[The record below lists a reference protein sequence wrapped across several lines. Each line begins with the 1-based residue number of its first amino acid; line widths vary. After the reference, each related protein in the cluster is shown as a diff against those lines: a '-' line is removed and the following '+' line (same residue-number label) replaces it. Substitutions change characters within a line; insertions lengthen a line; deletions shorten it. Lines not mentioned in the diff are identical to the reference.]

1 MGLLDD
7 IFGKEEINRLKRL
20 LVENNNALETVKN
33 NLDETI
39 KVNSKLVRERDLANA
54 QTESITAQLKRANT
68 DINRNA
74 TLFEE
79 FRKTTITQGQITA
92 TTTSELRQQLA
103 DKIVELNDANSERSA
118 QRIELE
124 HLHSLFAER
133 ERQSWQKEQQF
144 QSREDKFE
152 EYRKQTATEQV
163 IAATKISELRELLE
177 EKVIEINNINSA
189 RDILSK
195 EVQSLSSLIADKDRQ
210 NQQRERQYQDR
221 EIKLAE
227 KSEKLQS
234 ERHNLEQK
242 LTEFTAKE
250 TRWIRTTKIELDKYE
265 KYKSLDI
272 LQVEISNQQVQLNLL
287 EQSLTGREN
296 DLVRRQITD
305 ETLSTR
311 DVENNERQKLLV
323 EQAAELADRTQ
334 ELDLRQE
341 ALEEQASSLETFQAR
356 IDTLDDDTNQLQ
368 LKIEKFVL
376 REQKQDLLQS
386 ERLAEIRDQRSA
398 LRKETKE
405 LNARATDVLERERV
419 VKRLE
424 TQTQTLK
431 TKNIQLKQENESL
444 NQLVAE
450 YASQEQ
456 AWTDLQSSHQQLQQK
471 HSILKQSYQ
480 HATER
485 AKDADRDRADVE
497 RLNLIVDKLTE
508 RVNIHSKLSS
518 SLLNTKVLGSLT
530 TEGDPESIEIDNGW
544 LGFSGYGPWE
554 DYVFRGNLEELGH
567 KFFTLPDPD
576 LAHIIVGRIGW
587 TKDAL
592 LAQIDARQGE
602 ALRIY
607 SQEMF
612 FYKIVTDRD
621 PFDED
626 DVDLLMAFAEDHPAL
641 QFLLSLSEPWP
652 EVTTKDSREVF
663 EVGLDSFGV
672 SKSPLSFLGYQV
684 GSTSA
689 LTATERRTILSQ
701 CFSARTLEF
710 SDDSD
715 DAYKLGWGH
724 GKSAQRLYRIAHH
737 IKSMTDGRVGK
748 DYRKPQAR
756 KDWIADLKWLKNKY
770 YSAFQNSFDWSKC

>member
-20 LVENNNALETVKN
+20 LVEKNNALDSVKN
-33 NLDETI
+33 HLDETI
-39 KVNSKLVRERDLANA
+39 KNNSKLIRERDVANA

-68 DINRNA
+68 DNNRNA

-79 FRKTTITQGQITA
+79 FRKNNTTQRQITA

-103 DKIVELNDANSERSA
+103 DKIAELNEASSERSA

-124 HLHSLFAER
+124 RLHSLF
-133 ERQSWQKEQQF
+133 
-144 QSREDKFE
+144 
-152 EYRKQTATEQV
+152 
-163 IAATKISELRELLE
+163 
-177 EKVIEINNINSA
+177 
-189 RDILSK
+189 
-195 EVQSLSSLIADKDRQ
+195 ADKDRQ

-242 LTEFTAKE
+242 LTEFAAKE
-250 TRWIRTTKIELDKYE
+250 THWIRTTKIELDKYE

-287 EQSLTGREN
+287 EQSLTDREN
-296 DLVRRQITD
+296 DFVRRQITD
-305 ETLSTR
+305 ETLSIR
-311 DVENNERQKLLV
+311 VVENNERQQLLG

-334 ELDLRQE
+334 ELDLRQK
-341 ALEEQASSLETFQAR
+341 ALEEQANSLETFQAR
-356 IDTLDDDTNQLQ
+356 IDTIDDDKNQLQ

-376 REQKQDLLQS
+376 QEQKQDLLQS

-444 NQLVAE
+444 NELVAE

-456 AWTDLQSSHQQLQQK
+456 AWTDLQGSHQRLQQK
-471 HSILKQSYQ
+471 HSLLKESYR
-480 HATER
+480 HAMER
-485 AKDADRDRADVE
+485 AQDADRDRADVE

-530 TEGDPESIEIDNGW
+530 TDGDPESIEIDNGW

-567 KFFTLPDPD
+567 KFFTLPDSD

-612 FYKIVTDRD
+612 FYKIVTGRD
-621 PFDED
+621 PFDEED
-626 DVDLLMAFAEDHPAL
+626 IDLLMAFAADHPAL
-641 QFLLSLSEPWP
+641 QFLLSLPDPWP
-652 EVTTKDSREVF
+652 KITSETSDDFF
-663 EVGLDSFGV
+663 EVEPSAFGV
-672 SKSPLSFLGYQV
+672 SSSPLHFLGYQV
-684 GSTSA
+684 GTYSKLSLA
-689 LTATERRTILSQ
+689 ARRKILSQ
-701 CFSARTLEF
+701 CFEANTLEF
-710 SDDSD
+710 SADSD
-715 DAYKLGWGH
+715 QKYKAGWGRAN
-724 GKSAQRLYRIAHH
+724 SAQRLYRMAIH
-737 IKSMTDGRVGK
+737 IRTMASLASRNNNKT
-748 DYRKPQAR
+748 QAR
-756 KDWIADLKWLKNKY
+756 VDWLNDLKWLKERY
-770 YSAFQNSFDWSKC
+770 YETYRSTFMWPNEFVN